1 MDAYTT
7 ALDWAAA
14 IRAKQVSPREV
25 AELYL
30 ARIEQLNPALNA
42 FAHQDPERVLAAADE
57 ATAAL
62 QRGGRL
68 GPFHGVP
75 LPVKDLNPVAGWPCT
90 LGSAGRNREPVD
102 VTDPVIQ
109 RFLDAGFVPLGIT
122 TSPEFGT
129 VSVTESTAFG
139 VTRNPWKPEHTPGGS
154 SGGAAAAVAS
164 GLAPLA
170 HASDGGGSIRIPASC
185 CGLVGLKPSR
195 ARVTNG
201 PMELE
206 GFATS
211 GVVSHTVADT
221 AAALDVIGVA
231 DPLAWYTAPP
241 PPEPFAVL
249 ARRAPDR
256 LRVGLLTAPAIDL
269 PVDPVCVEAAE
280 RTAQTLAGLG
290 HEIVPTALDVG
301 DVDAFVS
308 AFTLVW
314 NTGSADLPMD
324 DWDAIEPL
332 NAALRAVG
340 RRTDSIAYVEAVRAA
355 QRFSRLLVAPF
366 GRDYDVLVTP
376 TMATPPPRCGS
387 VWEGADADPVV
398 ALLNCYPM
406 AVFTSVFNVVGLP
419 AISLP
424 VHQSPDGLPIGVQ
437 LAGGPWQDALVLSL
451 AHELEQALPWSA
463 RRPPLA

>member
-1 MDAYTT
+1 
-7 ALDWAAA
+7 
-14 IRAKQVSPREV
+14 
-25 AELYL
+25 
-30 ARIEQLNPALNA
+30 
-42 FAHQDPERVLAAADE
+42 
-57 ATAAL
+57 
-62 QRGGRL
+62 
-68 GPFHGVP
+68 
-75 LPVKDLNPVAGWPCT
+75 
-90 LGSAGRNREPVD
+90 
-102 VTDPVIQ
+102 
-109 RFLDAGFVPLGIT
+109 
-122 TSPEFGT
+122 
-129 VSVTESTAFG
+129 
-139 VTRNPWKPEHTPGGS
+139 
-154 SGGAAAAVAS
+154 
-164 GLAPLA
+164 
-170 HASDGGGSIRIPASC
+170 
-185 CGLVGLKPSR
+185 
-195 ARVTNG
+195 
-201 PMELE
+201 MELE

-340 RRTDSIAYVEAVRAA
+340 RQTDSIAYVEAVRAA